1 MSKYTY
7 SIRSYYP
14 EYKEPWI
21 TFKKDLNRQYAEGY
35 FFALRESPSPC
46 PHTQLVRSDG
56 KVVDEFK
63 AVEEVHIG
71 MVAGYPSAEQLR
83 RAAQKALE
91 RADRIDKMNIKILGK
106 IKNRYGD
113 DCIPMPEDI
122 WTNKNY
128 RVRLDQSGEWVN
140 ITSYTTLTM
149 ASIIELGI
157 VKER

>member
-14 EYKEPWI
+14 EYKEPWV

-35 FFALRESPSPC
+35 FFALRESPSPR

-56 KVVDEFK
+56 KVVDEFE
-63 AVEEVHIG
+63 AHEEVHIG
-71 MVAGYPSAEQLR
+71 MVAGFATAEQLR

-106 IKNRYGD
+106 IKNRFGD
-113 DCIPMPEDI
+113 DLIKMPEDI
-122 WTNKNY
+122 WTNNKY
-128 RVRLDQSGEWVN
+128 RIRFDQTGEWER
-140 ITSYTTLTM
+140 ISYDIGV

-157 VKER
+157 IEE